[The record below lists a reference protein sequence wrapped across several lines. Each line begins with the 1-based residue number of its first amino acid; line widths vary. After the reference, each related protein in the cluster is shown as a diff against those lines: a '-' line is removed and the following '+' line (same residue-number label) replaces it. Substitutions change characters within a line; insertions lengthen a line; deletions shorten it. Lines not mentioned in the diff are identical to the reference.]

1 MRKITYSLMT
11 MWLLMSCSE
20 IKKDA
25 QTIADLKCL
34 AIDAHGDKKERYEQ
48 QIDIISIKYSGSD
61 LVELEKTADEL
72 FKKCPAKIKEDK
84 ENAEFEKEMKEM
96 DKKSFSDSISS
107 DSSNINDYD
116 KLLDDYEDYMNEYL
130 TLYRKSLNGDAS
142 AMSKYP
148 ELMQKA
154 ENLQKSLEEAD
165 KNGQLNDKQ
174 MKRLNNLLM
183 EYMDALPNG

>member
-1 MRKITYSLMT
+1 MC
-11 MWLLMSCSE
+11 LLMSCSE

-34 AIDAHGDKKERYEQ
+34 SMDAHGDKKERYEQ
-48 QIDIISIKYSGSD
+48 QIEIISIKYSGSD

-96 DKKSFSDSISS
+96 DKNSFSDSISS
-107 DSSNINDYD
+107 NSSDINDYD

-165 KNGQLNDKQ
+165 KNGQLNAKQ

>member
-1 MRKITYSLMT
+1 MT

-84 ENAEFEKEMKEM
+84 EKYNRREVDQNGPDIIIFRVVVAE
-96 DKKSFSDSISS
+96 I
-107 DSSNINDYD
+107 
-116 KLLDDYEDYMNEYL
+116 
-130 TLYRKSLNGDAS
+130 T
-142 AMSKYP
+142 
-148 ELMQKA
+148 
-154 ENLQKSLEEAD
+154 
-165 KNGQLNDKQ
+165 
-174 MKRLNNLLM
+174 
-183 EYMDALPNG
+183 